1 MTNWADPFL
10 KMKQAYAD
18 FALYFELGET
28 ERAMGYLREGDLQRD
43 WLDIP
48 VQQVINAR
56 ELRERA
62 SRPATQSCG
71 DTAVR
76 EDE

>member
-1 MTNWADPFL
+1 MTNWADPFER
-10 KMKQAYAD
+10 MKHAYAK

-28 ERAMGYLREGDLQRD
+28 ERAMGYLREADLQRD

-62 SRPATQSCG
+62 SRPSAQSCG